1 MHQFVV
7 DFAILLTAALA
18 AVLVA
23 VRLHLSP
30 TVGYLLAGII
40 AGPGAWGLVGQS
52 ASMVLLAELGIAVL
66 MFFIGLEFSWS
77 RLMAERRSVFG
88 FGGAQVALTAT
99 LAGALLQ
106 LWAGLDLLASLII
119 GGALAMSS
127 TAIVHKHLI
136 EREESATRFGIAST
150 GALVL
155 QDVAALA
162 LLGALA
168 VLAGPGGHA
177 GEGAGV
183 SQLVVGFAA
192 LAAVA
197 LLARPTLGRLLA
209 LAARTRSNEVFL
221 ITALA
226 ILLAAALGAEK
237 VGLSLPLG
245 AFVVGVILAES
256 DFRHQLEEEIRPF
269 RDLLLGI
276 FFITTGMSLD
286 LGATLSQ
293 PLVVLAGAIAIVLGK
308 FVLVWLIALAQGQA
322 PRDRV
327 RSALLLAHCGE
338 LSLLLLGQATI
349 GGALP
354 VAWGQPLLSMVALSM
369 ILGAVIV
376 HFSPYLT
383 AMLARSAG
391 EEVDHTGEADSRR
404 ATSGLTRH
412 VILVG
417 CGTKGRTLAQALEAS
432 GTPYVA
438 IERDY
443 ECFKRA
449 RSEGLNV
456 IFGDGQRKALIEA
469 AGLDRASAL
478 VLFVRRPE
486 AAARLLHD
494 IGRDESRGCAIIAS
508 CRDSSSVEALLAA
521 GATYVFP
528 ESLAASLALAR
539 EAMRAAGMAE
549 AEVDACIRTLRQT
562 WIPAEGL
569 LEHTPVRI

>member
-7 DFAILLTAALA
+7 DFAILLIAALA
-18 AVLVA
+18 AVLAA
-23 VRLHLSP
+23 VRLHLSS

-40 AGPGAWGLVGQS
+40 VGPAAWGLVGQS

-77 RLMAERRSVFG
+77 RLKEERRSVFG
-88 FGGAQVALTAT
+88 FGGAQVALTAL
-99 LAGALLQ
+99 LAGGLLH
-106 LWAGLDLLASLII
+106 LWAGLDLLASLVG
-119 GGALAMSS
+119 GGAVAMSS

-155 QDVAALA
+155 QDVSALA

-168 VLAGPGGHA
+168 VLAGPGEHGGDGKSVA
-177 GEGAGV
+177 
-183 SQLVVGFAA
+183 QILLGFGA

-197 LLARPTLGRLLA
+197 LVARPTLGRLLA
-209 LAARTRSNEVFL
+209 LAAGTRSNEVFL

-245 AFVVGVILAES
+245 AFAVGVILAES
-256 DFRHQLEEEIRPF
+256 DFRHQIEEEIRPF

-276 FFITTGMSLD
+276 FFIATGMSLD
-286 LGATLSQ
+286 LGAAFAE
-293 PLVVLAGAIAIVLGK
+293 PLIVLAGTIMIVLGK
-308 FVLVWLIALAQGQA
+308 FALVWLIAMAAGQG

-338 LSLLLLGQATI
+338 LSLLLLGQAKI
-349 GGALP
+349 GGVIPAT
-354 VAWGQPLLSMVALSM
+354 WGQPLLGMAALSM

-376 HFSPYLT
+376 HFSPQLAAFLT
-383 AMLARSAG
+383 RSAV
-391 EEVDHTGEADSRR
+391 EDADHTGESDAEQ
-404 ATSGLTRH
+404 ATRDFARH

-417 CGTKGRTLAQALEAS
+417 CGTIGRILARALETS

-443 ECFKRA
+443 ERFVRA
-449 RSEGLNV
+449 RSDGFNV
-456 IFGDGQRKALIEA
+456 IFGDGRRKALLDA
-469 AGLDRASAL
+469 AGL
-478 VLFVRRPE
+478 
-486 AAARLLHD
+486 
-494 IGRDESRGCAIIAS
+494 G
-508 CRDSSSVEALLAA
+508 
-521 GATYVFP
+521 
-528 ESLAASLALAR
+528 
-539 EAMRAAGMAE
+539 
-549 AEVDACIRTLRQT
+549 
-562 WIPAEGL
+562 
-569 LEHTPVRI
+569 